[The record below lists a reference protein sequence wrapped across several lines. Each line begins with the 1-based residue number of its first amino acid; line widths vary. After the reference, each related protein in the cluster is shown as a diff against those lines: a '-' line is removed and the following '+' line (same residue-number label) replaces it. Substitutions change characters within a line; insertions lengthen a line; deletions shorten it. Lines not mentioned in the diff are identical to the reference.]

1 MSQES
6 DDSLSKEPIMP
17 QLNLTT
23 QTSLISHDGDT
34 DDEDSSKCD
43 DSQLLRSI
51 VANVLRENKEE
62 A

>member
-1 MSQES
+1 
-6 DDSLSKEPIMP
+6 MP
-17 QLNLTT
+17 PLNLTT
-23 QTSLISHDGDT
+23 QTSLISHDGDI
-34 DDEDSSKCD
+34 DDECPSPRD